1 MSNNLRS
8 HQEEIYHPPFA
19 SLQETSFDFTNFPTN
34 SSAIAALDLASQSIT
49 NNSDIKMCT
58 LNQMDYLNSIIGNTI
73 GAGVALSAAFGALIG
88 GCSGCYYSC
97 PDDNSLCTNASYY
110 IVQIPKASLG
120 DGTVFAVAGALF
132 GMIVSATGMGFAMA
146 GTQIFGTEYEFP
158 C

>member
-19 SLQETSFDFTNFPTN
+19 SLQEQSFDFTNFPTN
-34 SSAIAALDLASQSIT
+34 SSAIAALDLASHSIT

-73 GAGVALSAAFGALIG
+73 GAGVAISAAFSALIG
-88 GCSGCYYSC
+88 VCDGCYHSC
-97 PDDNSLCTNASYY
+97 PNTCIEVSKKSLS
-110 IVQIPKASLG
+110 
-120 DGTVFAVAGALF
+120 DGATLALAGALF
-132 GMIVSATGMGFAMA
+132 GMIGSLVGIGYAMA